1 MPLCLCQC
9 HVQRP
14 GFDPHGPRTGWRARA
29 APPIDATIIGPER
42 HHESR
47 QVSCSGRIFPQ
58 TAPSLSPN
66 ATPAL
71 FMYLSNQALGASGAA
86 FSCHGHMH
94 GHSLSRPPCSVL
106 THTSCKITSASSN
119 LHGNQLLMECCFL
132 LLASLVVIR
141 LRDRGG
147 LDGTVF
153 LRPGAWPEKVGERWP
168 LCRSLVC
175 LHSTALPA
183 AGLVFAPSLF
193 TQQAAVH

>member
-1 MPLCLCQC
+1 MAPVLDGV
-9 HVQRP
+9 H
-14 GFDPHGPRTGWRARA
+14 

-71 FMYLSNQALGASGAA
+71 SMYLSNQALGASSAA
-86 FSCHGHMH
+86 SRCHGHMH
-94 GHSLSRPPCSVL
+94 GHSRLSRPPCSVL

-119 LHGNQLLMECCFL
+119 LHGNQCEPSAANGVLLL

-141 LRDRGG
+141 LRGG

-175 LHSTALPA
+175 LHSTALTA
-183 AGLVFAPSLF
+183 ARLVCGVWSLLLRF
-193 TQQAAVH
+193 SRSKQQ